1 MPNIKVKH
9 IALLL
14 AVCLSSIVASAQR
27 GTNDS
32 LLLGGYI
39 VDADTFPM
47 VFMDNVEV
55 TDRLPRKWRRQRAKY
70 DKLRRN
76 VYKTYPYALIAADVL
91 KDVDSTLAMIGDDKK
106 ARRQYLDGVEDELK
120 ARFKGEL
127 EDMTMSQ
134 GHVLVKL
141 IDREVGHNCY
151 HIIKELKGGFSAVV
165 FQSIAR
171 LFSHNLKAEYDPYG
185 EEREMEEIVREIE
198 ANYRYEYQYKLQQN
212 RLKTARNKS

>member
-1 MPNIKVKH
+1 MSLLKARHTI
-9 IALLL
+9 LLL
-14 AVCLSSIVASAQR
+14 ITLLFSTNSYAQE
-27 GTNDS
+27 GDNDS

-47 VFMDNVEV
+47 VFMDNVYV
-55 TDRLPRKWRRQRAKY
+55 LDKLPKKWRRKRAKY

-76 VYKTYPYALIAADVL
+76 VYKTYPYALIAADVM
-91 KDVDSTLAMIGDDKK
+91 KDVDSNLAVIGDDKK
-106 ARRQYLDGVEDELK
+106 ARRQYLNEVEAELK
-120 ARFKGEL
+120 RRFKGEL

-171 LFSHNLKAEYDPYG
+171 IFSHDLKAEYDPYG
-185 EEREMEEIVREIE
+185 EEREMEQIVRELE
-198 ANYRYEYQYKLQQN
+198 ANYRYEYELRVQKS
-212 RLKTARNKS
+212 RLRTTAKKS